1 MTIKTGDRFP
11 ATMVTLVTADGT
23 RTVETSEF
31 LAGRLVVLFAVPGAF
46 TPTCSEKHL
55 PGYIAH
61 ADQFAARGVDEV
73 VCLAVNDP
81 FVMKAW
87 AKTSGAEGKL
97 TMLADGSGLLTKA
110 LGLELDLVARGLGV
124 RADRFAMIVEDGV
137 VTMLAVEPPGGFG
150 VSAAEAVL
158 EKLPAKP

>member
-1 MTIKTGDRFP
+1 MSIKAGDRFP
-11 ATMVTLVTADGT
+11 ATTVTLVTGDEVRAVDT
-23 RTVETSEF
+23 AEF
-31 LAGRLVVLFAVPGAF
+31 LAGRRVVLFAVPGAF

-55 PGYIAH
+55 PGYIAL

-73 VCLAVNDP
+73 VCLAVNDV

-87 AKTSGAEGKL
+87 AKASGASGKL
-97 TMLADGSGLLTKA
+97 TMLADGSGLLTRA

-124 RADRFAMIVEDGV
+124 RAERFAMVIEDGV

-150 VSAAEAVL
+150 VSAAETVL
-158 EKLPAKP
+158 ENLPAR